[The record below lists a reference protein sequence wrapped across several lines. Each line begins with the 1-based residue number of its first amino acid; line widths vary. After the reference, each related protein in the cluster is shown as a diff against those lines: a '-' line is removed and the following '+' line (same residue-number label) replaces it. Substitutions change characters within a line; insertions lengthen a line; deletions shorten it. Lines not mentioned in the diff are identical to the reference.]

1 MKRKITF
8 STLLA
13 LIMATTIGAR
23 VITPESYT
31 AIHND
36 SCWYIT
42 MSYFIDDIPSNEQL
56 ILTSSIITPD
66 TCVSDT
72 PRIFQGKRLAKK
84 ANNGQATARTGM
96 QHCRMTIPENAVSD
110 TLVAVTVCTV
120 EDKNGT
126 LTESDSIYITLPKA
140 SPLSCHRVDDAESNA
155 DRTSYRHRC
164 VQPMYLYQPLE
175 EENLP
180 PYSESGYAV
189 NYRPASYILENNYM
203 QNNNLIESLAELIG
217 SMVADSM
224 AQIEVVQLVGYS
236 SPDNSERSHKELGGR
251 RARSL
256 RDKLKYHCN
265 LPDSVFEIIDGGRNW
280 ELIYESVGNGEMAS
294 GDTMVTILRAEKSP
308 ARRETLLRGFMGGDV
323 LRILSKGAL
332 DTQRQ
337 ACCARIYY
345 QNKPDTIAPELN
357 KVVNELM
364 TNESPDYDS
373 LRNKLAAY
381 SDDARA
387 LNLMG
392 IIDYREHR
400 RNAAKKAFGTAAM
413 MGDEQAMTNLMIIT
427 KDAVPK

>member
-8 STLLA
+8 STLFA
-13 LIMATTIGAR
+13 LIAATTIGAR

-56 ILTSSIITPD
+56 TLTSSIITPD

-72 PRIFQGKRLAKK
+72 PRIFQGKRFAKM
-84 ANNGQATARTGM
+84 ANSDQSTARTGM
-96 QHCRMTIPENAVSD
+96 QHCRMTIPETAVSD
-110 TLVAVTVCTV
+110 TLVAVTVSTV
-120 EDKNGT
+120 ESKNGSI
-126 LTESDSIYITLPKA
+126 TESDSIYITLPKA
-140 SPLSCHRVDDAESNA
+140 SALSCHRVDDAETAA

-164 VQPMYLYQPLE
+164 VLPMYLYQPLQ

-189 NYRPASYILENNYM
+189 NYRPASHILENNYM
-203 QNNNLIESLAELIG
+203 QNSNIIESLAELIG

-236 SPDNSERSHKELGGR
+236 SPDNSERSHKELGAR

-294 GDTMVTILRAEKSP
+294 GDTLVAILRAEKSP
-308 ARRETLLRGFMGGDV
+308 ARRETLLRGFMGGDI
-323 LRILSKGAL
+323 LRMLSQGAL

-364 TNESPDYDS
+364 TNENPDYDS
-373 LRNKLAAY
+373 LRNRLAAY
-381 SDDARA
+381 SNDARA

-413 MGDEQAMTNLMIIT
+413 MGDEQAMTNLLIIT

>member
-1 MKRKITF
+1 MKRKITI

-13 LIMATTIGAR
+13 LFAATTISAR

-42 MSYFIDDIPSNEQL
+42 MSYFIDDIPGNEQL
-56 ILTSSIITPD
+56 TLTSSIITPD

-84 ANNGQATARTGM
+84 RSSGQPTASTGM
-96 QHCRMTIPENAVSD
+96 QHCKMTIPENAVSD
-110 TLVAVTVCTV
+110 TLVAVTICTV
-120 EDKNGT
+120 ENKNGI

-140 SPLSCHRVDDAESNA
+140 SPLSCHRVNDAESNA

-203 QNNNLIESLAELIG
+203 QNSNIIESLAELIG

-236 SPDNSERSHKELGGR
+236 SPDNSEKNHKELGAR
-251 RARSL
+251 RAHSL

-280 ELIYESVGNGEMAS
+280 ELIYESVGNGNMAS
-294 GDTMVTILRAEKSP
+294 GDTLVAILRAEKSP
-308 ARRETLLRGFMGGDV
+308 AHRETLLRGFMGGDI
-323 LRILSKGAL
+323 LRMLSKGAL